1 MKNKITALI
10 LAVLT
15 AFSALAITSCSE
27 KSGYPVTV
35 AGVKIESEPENIVI
49 LSKNYADIISYIGY
63 DEKLVGR
70 SDEVN
75 QKGMHV
81 VPSVGPAAKASV
93 SKIKELKADVVFAE
107 NNLNAD
113 TKAQLE
119 KNGIKVVIPDKAE
132 NKKQLKNLYIQLG
145 TILGGSKSGKEK
157 GRQACNK
164 LLGEL
169 DDVKD
174 IVTEKSKN
182 LTICYLYLEKGKL
195 KTMNEG
201 TWGAE
206 LLDYTGETNVLKH
219 QKTNAVN
226 PKKLL
231 RSNPDFI
238 FCENRAVADKLRSSN
253 YLKGLSA
260 LRGGLRAVA
269 YDEITM
275 QGTTSLYAV
284 KKMLKKMYSEDFK

>member
-1 MKNKITALI
+1 MVVINLFDVSAELCELFFEFIEARYPHGYLE
-10 LAVLT
+10 
-15 AFSALAITSCSE
+15 AFS
-27 KSGYPVTV
+27 
-35 AGVKIESEPENIVI
+35 
-49 LSKNYADIISYIGY
+49 
-63 DEKLVGR
+63 
-70 SDEVN
+70 
-75 QKGMHV
+75 
-81 VPSVGPAAKASV
+81 
-93 SKIKELKADVVFAE
+93 
-107 NNLNAD
+107 
-113 TKAQLE
+113 
-119 KNGIKVVIPDKAE
+119 
-132 NKKQLKNLYIQLG
+132 
-145 TILGGSKSGKEK
+145 
-157 GRQACNK
+157 

-275 QGTTSLYAV
+275 QGATSLYAV